1 MSNLNRPQILIGGND
16 NSIGMDSMTLYT
28 SNQLFY
34 EILFRMIIIPAVLLF
49 LAYRF
54 LVGGALSEE

>member
-1 MSNLNRPQILIGGND
+1 MSNLNKAHILFGGKD

-34 EILFRMIIIPAVLLF
+34 EILFRMIIIPAVLLY
-49 LAYRF
+49 LVYRF
-54 LVGGALSEE
+54 LLGGTLSEE